1 VRLSHVNDGPTA
13 QNNSLRSLSANAQQ
27 SGCFDSPFP
36 CADVRGAAAAGPD
49 PKLTDERGA
58 RACPALNRWDTPM
71 SSTPVIA
78 TGFGSVDLTS
88 IPATEPYE
96 LSNVFEGDPQS
107 HYVDVATVGETT
119 LGVWQVTEGSF
130 TSTGLDEAFVVLSGA
145 GTLTFVET
153 GTVVELRPGVLVR
166 VTPDATIEWEITSLI
181 RKLYIE

>member
-1 VRLSHVNDGPTA
+1 
-13 QNNSLRSLSANAQQ
+13 
-27 SGCFDSPFP
+27 
-36 CADVRGAAAAGPD
+36 
-49 PKLTDERGA
+49 
-58 RACPALNRWDTPM
+58 M

-88 IPATEPYE
+88 IPATERYE

-166 VTPDATIEWEITSLI
+166 VTPDATIEWEITTLI

>member
-1 VRLSHVNDGPTA
+1 M
-13 QNNSLRSLSANAQQ
+13 
-27 SGCFDSPFP
+27 
-36 CADVRGAAAAGPD
+36 
-49 PKLTDERGA
+49 LTGERGA
-58 RACPALNRWDTPM
+58 LAHRASNRLETPV

-78 TGFGSVDLTS
+78 AGFGSVDLTS
-88 IPATEPYE
+88 VPATEPYE

-145 GTLTFVET
+145 GTLTVVET

-166 VTPDATIEWEITSLI
+166 VTPEATTEWEVTALI